1 MSEIG
6 TYTITVDEARKNIRI
21 DVEGTFDDNKAEEFH
36 NHYLSKILPIETTEY
51 VLILNSLDM
60 DVISREMLPK
70 LQVTFAL
77 YRKSNYKEIC
87 FIILNDEIRQQV
99 KKVISFSGITDI
111 SDISFILPEDV
122 ESKIEQHLNSI

>member
-1 MSEIG
+1 
-6 TYTITVDEARKNIRI
+6 
-21 DVEGTFDDNKAEEFH
+21 
-36 NHYLSKILPIETTEY
+36 
-51 VLILNSLDM
+51 M

-99 KKVISFSGITDI
+99 KKVIAFSGITDI

-122 ESKIEQHLNSI
+122 ESKIEQHLKN